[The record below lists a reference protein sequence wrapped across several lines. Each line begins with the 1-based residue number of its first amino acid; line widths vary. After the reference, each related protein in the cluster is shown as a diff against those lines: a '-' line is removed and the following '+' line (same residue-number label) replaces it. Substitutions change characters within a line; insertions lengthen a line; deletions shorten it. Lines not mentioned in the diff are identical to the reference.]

1 MALDPGVAIADGFQR
16 SRTYTGRVLMG
27 LLFVFQLVVLA
38 SLNTV
43 LVASRP
49 AAGES
54 ARVAFL
60 APIPTAVAVGIVVVG
75 IGAGSALAVAAAR
88 ALTRPLSE
96 LQTLPS
102 AVFTRRIGW
111 AALSALGAAVV
122 TTTAIVI
129 GFVILIIPG
138 VYLAISFLFV
148 VFAIGVEDAS
158 AFDAIPRSWE
168 LASGNRWSLLVVFL
182 VVAVASIVASELGAA
197 LAAASPV
204 AGQVVS
210 IALLSVVTVVNTGI
224 VADAYIQLRTD
235 GTDGTAAGSPAEH
248 TNPL

>member
-1 MALDPGVAIADGFQR
+1 M
-16 SRTYTGRVLMG
+16 
-27 LLFVFQLVVLA
+27 
-38 SLNTV
+38 
-43 LVASRP
+43 
-49 AAGES
+49 
-54 ARVAFL
+54 
-60 APIPTAVAVGIVVVG
+60 G
-75 IGAGSALAVAAAR
+75 IGAGSALSVAAAR

-111 AALSALGAAVV
+111 AALSALGAGVV

-129 GFVILIIPG
+129 GFVFLVIPG

-158 AFDAIPRSWE
+158 AFDAIPRRWA

-204 AGQVVS
+204 AGQVAS
-210 IALLSVVTVVNTGI
+210 SALTSVVAIVGTGI
-224 VADAYIQLRTD
+224 VADAYLQLRTD
-235 GTDGTAAGSPAEH
+235 GTNGTATGSPAEH
-248 TNPL
+248 TNPI